1 MLPITPGTRVVS
13 SSSGSRGTRTHNG
26 KAAACFQNRFLI
38 RPDDFR
44 LQAAGAGIEPTSR
57 RSERPVLP
65 LNDPASVFFA
75 DTHRPRQ
82 NRRQGS
88 GGRNR
93 TCDLVVQSHA
103 SHTISDDPGML
114 SARRVPCGNRTRL
127 SSLEGWCLSRSAKG
141 TCRQGGRRGSRTLKA
156 VKLVPIR
163 AGCHRQLACPS
174 VASRLRRQ
182 ESNLRRD
189 A

>member
-1 MLPITPGTRVVS
+1 MARRCLVWLFDS
-13 SSSGSRGTRTHNG
+13 STFRPFNLSTFQL
-26 KAAACFQNRFLI
+26 AAAS
-38 RPDDFR
+38 
-44 LQAAGAGIEPTSR
+44 AAGAGIEPTSR

-82 NRRQGS
+82 VRRQGS

-103 SHTISDDPGML
+103 SHTISDDPGTV

-141 TCRQGGRRGSRTLKA
+141 TNL
-156 VKLVPIR
+156 
-163 AGCHRQLACPS
+163 S
-174 VASRLRRQ
+174 VVSGPL
-182 ESNLRRD
+182 SVVIGVC
-189 A
+189 

>member
-1 MLPITPGTRVVS
+1 MLPITPGTRVVKQRKPWDS
-13 SSSGSRGTRTHNG
+13 NPQTVC
-26 KAAACFQNRFLI
+26 AVACFQDRFLI

-65 LNDPASVFFA
+65 LNDPASVFSP

-82 NRRQGS
+82 VRRQGS

-103 SHTISDDPGML
+103 SRTNSDDPGML
-114 SARRVPCGNRTRL
+114 PAVRVPYGNRTRL

-141 TCRQGGRRGSRTLKA
+141 TCRQGGRSGSRTRKA
-156 VKLVPIR
+156 VKLVPVR

-174 VASRLRRQ
+174 LASRLRRQ
-182 ESNLRRD
+182 ESNLRQSD
-189 A
+189 